1 MLSSLSGRS
10 VIQKRSVPVAPGKRL
25 VFCILFI
32 EQSGALAGLR
42 VESQNSLANQSKTTT
57 DNWMVKGLSYG
68 R

>member
-1 MLSSLSGRS
+1 MLSSLAGRS

-25 VFCILFI
+25 IFCILSKG
-32 EQSGALAGLR
+32 QSGALAGLR